1 MDIGL
6 AAAFLGGLVTL
17 LSPCS
22 ALLLPSFFAYAFTSR
37 TQLLGRTLLFLLGL
51 LTMLLPIGVFASTLG
66 ALITGHRGLIVT
78 IAGALVIVAGV
89 LSLAGVRMR
98 LPQLQHGGGSGALSV
113 YILGIA
119 FGVAGSCSGP
129 VLGSILTIAALRGD
143 ALFGGALLTVY
154 ALGMVLPLFLLAL
167 LWEAFDLG
175 RRGWLRPRVVRI
187 GRWRSTWIEV
197 ASAVLMIAVGV
208 LLITTDGTA
217 GLGGILTIQQQYALE
232 LWATGPGAAIVPVLL
247 LGVAVFSALLVLIGR
262 RRRRELTTAP
272 LPVPSEMHT
281 AEMHTAETHAAE
293 TRPAETSPGE

>member
-1 MDIGL
+1 MEIGL

-22 ALLLPSFFAYAFTSR
+22 ALLLPSFFAYAFSSR
-37 TQLLGRTLLFLLGL
+37 TQLLARTAVFFLGL
-51 LTMLLPIGVFASTLG
+51 LTMLLPIGIFASTLG

-78 IAGALVIVAGV
+78 IAGGLVILAGV

-98 LPQLQHGGGSGALSV
+98 LPQVQHGGGSGALSV

-154 ALGMVLPLFLLAL
+154 ALGMVVPLFLLAL
-167 LWEAFDLG
+167 AWEAFDIG
-175 RRGWLRPRVVRI
+175 SRGWLRPRVVRI

-197 ASAVLMIAVGV
+197 VSALLMIGVGV
-208 LLITTDGTA
+208 LLIATDGTA
-217 GLGGILTIQQQYALE
+217 GLGGILTIQQQFDLE
-232 LWATGPGAAIVPVLL
+232 LWASGPGAAWVPMLL
-247 LGVAVFSALLVLIGR
+247 LGLAIFVGLMVALRL
-262 RRRRELTTAP
+262 RRRRELTAAP
-272 LPVPSEMHT
+272 LHASQT
-281 AEMHTAETHAAE
+281 ADT
-293 TRPAETSPGE
+293 GE

>member
-22 ALLLPSFFAYAFTSR
+22 ALLLPSFFAYAFASR
-37 TQLLGRTLLFLLGL
+37 TQLLGRTLVFLLGL

-78 IAGALVIVAGV
+78 VAGCLVILAGM
-89 LSLAGVRMR
+89 LSLAGFRMR
-98 LPQLQHGGGSGALSV
+98 LPQLQHGGGSGVLSV

-154 ALGMVLPLFLLAL
+154 ALGMVLPLLLLAL
-167 LWEAFDLG
+167 AWEAFDLG
-175 RRGWLRPRVVRI
+175 TRGWLRPRVVRI
-187 GRWRSTWIEV
+187 GRWRSTWVEV
-197 ASAVLMIAVGV
+197 ISALLMIGVGV

-232 LWATGPGAAIVPVLL
+232 LWVSGPGAAIVPALL
-247 LGVAVFSALLVLIGR
+247 LGLAVFSGVLVAMRR
-262 RRRRELTTAP
+262 RRRRELTAAP
-272 LPVPSEMHT
+272 VQAPRTPDT
-281 AEMHTAETHAAE
+281 
-293 TRPAETSPGE
+293 GE

>member
-1 MDIGL
+1 MEIGL

-22 ALLLPSFFAYAFTSR
+22 ALLLPSFFAYAFSSR
-37 TQLLGRTLLFLLGL
+37 TQLLARTAVFFLGL
-51 LTMLLPIGVFASTLG
+51 LTMLLPIGIFASTLG

-78 IAGALVIVAGV
+78 IAGVLVILAGV

-98 LPQLQHGGGSGALSV
+98 LPQVQHGGGSGALSV

-154 ALGMVLPLFLLAL
+154 ALGMVVPLFLLAL
-167 LWEAFDLG
+167 AWEAFDIG
-175 RRGWLRPRVVRI
+175 SRGWLRPRVVRI

-197 ASAVLMIAVGV
+197 VSALLMIGVGV
-208 LLITTDGTA
+208 LLIATDGTA
-217 GLGGILTIQQQYALE
+217 GLGGILTVQQQFDLE
-232 LWATGPGAAIVPVLL
+232 LWASGPGAAWVPMLL
-247 LGVAVFSALLVLIGR
+247 LGLAIFVGLMVALRL
-262 RRRRELTTAP
+262 RRRRELTAAP
-272 LPVPSEMHT
+272 L
-281 AEMHTAETHAAE
+281 HASQAAD
-293 TRPAETSPGE
+293 TGE